1 VAVGPVSAS
10 CTLAD
15 VGHVPGDAAHLGNER
30 MSAVPPQ
37 HNTLRYAQ
45 SVPIPTAEKVRSL
58 ASWMGSARRLAE
70 LLGVD
75 PAQVSRWSRGEG
87 PGLLNAE
94 RVEVL
99 ELVLS
104 ELSRLYEPEA
114 ARRWLVG
121 ANPHLGDRRPLDVVR
136 SGRPEELLAA
146 LRAERAGSPA

>member
-1 VAVGPVSAS
+1 MPAAS
-10 CTLAD
+10 LTTTQQK
-15 VGHVPGDAAHLGNER
+15 P
-30 MSAVPPQ
+30 
-37 HNTLRYAQ
+37 LRYDRD
-45 SVPIPTAEKVRSL
+45 VPIPTAEKVRSL

-75 PAQVSRWSRGEG
+75 PAQVTRWSRGEG

-121 ANPHLGDRRPLDVVR
+121 ANPHLGDRRPVDVIR